1 MNCKIISIAN
11 QKGGVGKTTTTS
23 SLGSILAQRG
33 YKVVLLDLDDQN
45 DLTLSLPVENQE
57 GYNLFDCIFELGKPK
72 GVKVNPNLVIIPGS
86 ENLQPLLFTDKIRLH
101 PDYHYENPRF
111 VLRSFLEAITPKCD
125 FILMDCPPNQELIV
139 QNAMA
144 ASSYVIIP
152 TMAHSFSVNG
162 INAVLKMIQGFKKV
176 NPQIEPLGIV
186 MNNYDRRNNID
197 RGVYEL
203 CQEQYQDLLF
213 PTPIRINT
221 KLKENTHLGVEII
234 QYAHDLSQKKIP
246 QQFSGYDDFS
256 EVVDQLLERLQMK
269 LAYV

>member
-23 SLGSILAQRG
+23 SIGSILAQRG

-45 DLTLSLPVENQE
+45 DLTLSLPVENNE
-57 GYNLFDCIFELGKPK
+57 GYNLFDCIFDLGKPK

-86 ENLQPLLFTDKIRLH
+86 SKLQPLLFSDKIKLH
-101 PDYHYENPRF
+101 PDYQYENPR
-111 VLRSFLEAITPKCD
+111 LILKSFLASVSNKCD
-125 FILMDCPPNQELIV
+125 FILMDCPPNEELIV

-144 ASSYVIIP
+144 ASNYVLIP

-162 INAVLKMIQGFKKV
+162 INAVLRMIQRFKKI
-176 NPQIEPLGIV
+176 NSDLAPLGIV

-203 CQEQYQDLLF
+203 CQEQYRELLF
-213 PTPIRINT
+213 STPIRINT

-234 QYAHDLSQKKIP
+234 QYAQELAEKRIP
-246 QQFSGYDDFS
+246 QQFSGYDDFNS
-256 EVVDQLLERLQMK
+256 VIDQLLERLQMK